1 MHRVYKSQ
9 ADHITAQVQHSQN
22 CGSSSSPL
30 TRLKAIKSQ
39 LKFGSDYKSPDSLA
53 SMLCSIN
60 TLEMLKTVN
69 PIVNSQLLGFKFS
82 IKSKVI
88 FIVKSLACVRA
99 RLFF

>member
-9 ADHITAQVQHSQN
+9 AEQITAQAQHSQN

-39 LKFGSDYKSPDSLA
+39 FKFGSA
-53 SMLCSIN
+53 FMLCLIN
-60 TLEMLKTVN
+60 KLEMLKTVN

-82 IKSKVI
+82 MKSKVI
-88 FIVKSLACVRA
+88 FIVKSLA
-99 RLFF
+99 